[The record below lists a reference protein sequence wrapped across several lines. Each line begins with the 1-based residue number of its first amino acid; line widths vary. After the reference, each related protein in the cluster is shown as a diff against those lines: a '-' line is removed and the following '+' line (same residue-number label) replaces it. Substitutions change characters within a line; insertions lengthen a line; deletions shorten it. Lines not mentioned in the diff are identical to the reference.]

1 MTHSDPDLSRP
12 AQLLQSLIR
21 CPSVTPDEGGALT
34 YLQEVLEPLGFT
46 VQRKVFSKPG
56 TPDVENLYA
65 RLGTQSPN
73 FCFAGH
79 TDVVP
84 VGDRDSW
91 SRDPFE
97 GHIDNGFM
105 IGRGAVDMKGGIACF
120 VAAVESF
127 LSEDDKFN
135 GSISLLITGDEEGPA
150 VNGTTAILDWL
161 VEQGE
166 TIDACIVGEPTNP
179 DQLGD
184 AIKIGRRGSV
194 SATISV
200 KGVQGH
206 AAYPHLADNPVRS
219 IVQLTQA
226 LLAAPFDQGTK
237 DFQATNLEVTSIDVG
252 NPAFNVIPEM
262 AAARFNV
269 RFNDT
274 WTADSIKQEI
284 ERRLDE
290 AATDTSLR
298 PVREGA
304 EGARINYSIEYAERP
319 SHVFLTKDEP
329 LIQALSSAVED
340 ATNRRPDLST
350 GGGTSDARFIK
361 DVCPVVEF
369 GLVGQ
374 TMHQIDE
381 RVALADLET
390 LASIYLTFLRNYF
403 PGSGR

>member
-1 MTHSDPDLSRP
+1 M
-12 AQLLQSLIR
+12 
-21 CPSVTPDEGGALT
+21 
-34 YLQEVLEPLGFT
+34 
-46 VQRKVFSKPG
+46 
-56 TPDVENLYA
+56 
-65 RLGTQSPN
+65 
-73 FCFAGH
+73 
-79 TDVVP
+79 P
-84 VGDRDSW
+84 VGDVDSW
-91 SRDPFE
+91 SRDPFQ
-97 GHIDNGFM
+97 GDVDDGFM

-127 LSEDDKFN
+127 LSGESDFQ

-166 TIDACIVGEPTNP
+166 TLDACIVGEPTNP
-179 DQLGD
+179 NQMGD

-194 SATISV
+194 SATITV

-226 LLAAPFDQGTK
+226 LLAEPFDEGTK

-262 AAARFNV
+262 ATARFNV

-274 WTADSIKQEI
+274 WTADSIKEEI
-284 ERRLDE
+284 ERRLE
-290 AATDTSLR
+290 KAAVDTSLR
-298 PVREGA
+298 PAGDGA
-304 EGARINYSIEYAERP
+304 QAAKINYSIEFAERP

-329 LIQALSSAVED
+329 LIRALSSAVEET
-340 ATNRRPDLST
+340 TNRRPDLST

-390 LASIYLTFLRNYF
+390 LTSIYLTFLRNYF
-403 PGSGR
+403 PGSRK